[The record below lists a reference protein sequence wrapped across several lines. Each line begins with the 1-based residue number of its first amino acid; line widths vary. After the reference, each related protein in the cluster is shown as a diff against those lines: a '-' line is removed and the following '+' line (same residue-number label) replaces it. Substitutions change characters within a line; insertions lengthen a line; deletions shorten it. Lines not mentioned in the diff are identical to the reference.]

1 MMGGFRREFCFYFVC
16 RESNDAKDAVLFLEQ
31 TALQNF
37 FILLYLTDGKGGIWG
52 RVGEEFNET
61 VDTKASAPT
70 SISPSSQLEEVSNK
84 TTNAI
89 FSNFVTLSTQ

>member
-1 MMGGFRREFCFYFVC
+1 MGER
-16 RESNDAKDAVLFLEQ
+16 
-31 TALQNF
+31 
-37 FILLYLTDGKGGIWG
+37 
-52 RVGEEFNET
+52 GEEKEFNET

-89 FSNFVTLSTQ
+89 FSNLVTLST

>member
-1 MMGGFRREFCFYFVC
+1 MRKMP
-16 RESNDAKDAVLFLEQ
+16 SSS
-31 TALQNF
+31 QNTQRYRTF

-61 VDTKASAPT
+61 VDTKAPAPT
-70 SISPSSQLEEVSNK
+70 SISLSSQLEEVSNK

-89 FSNFVTLSTQ
+89 FSILSLCQPSEIDLKS